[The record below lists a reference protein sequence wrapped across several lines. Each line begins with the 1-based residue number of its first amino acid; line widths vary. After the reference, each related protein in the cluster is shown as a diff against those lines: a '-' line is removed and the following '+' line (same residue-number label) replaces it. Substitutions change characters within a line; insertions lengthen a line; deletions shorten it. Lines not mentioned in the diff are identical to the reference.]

1 MPTLIMPTT
10 PKFKAVT
17 FGLTPNTQVFTS
29 PLNIVT
35 QTLELPGALWF
46 VTYTLPLMTFDT
58 AAPWQSFLIE
68 LMGPSGRFFGF
79 DHMRRTPRGIFDSGS
94 DTPLVDAA
102 LQTGTSLTTDGWR
115 NNGTGLL
122 LPGDYF
128 EVPAAAQRE
137 LHMIVSSV
145 DSDGAGLATLNF
157 RPPLRSSPD
166 NNAVI
171 VLTDPVVEMMLV
183 NDGQSVW
190 NEGDK
195 EFILDLSFSGIEVF

>member
-1 MPTLIMPTT
+1 MVTLIMPTT
-10 PKFKAVT
+10 PAFKAVT
-17 FGLTPNTQVFTS
+17 FGLATNTQVFSS
-29 PLNIVT
+29 PLNSNV

-58 AAPWQSFLIE
+58 AAPWQSLLIE
-68 LMGPSGRFFGF
+68 LMGPSGKFFGF
-79 DHMRRTPRGIFDSGS
+79 DHMRRTPRGIYSAGS

-102 LQTGTSLTTDGWR
+102 SQTGTSLTTDGWR

-128 EVPAAAQRE
+128 EVTAAAQKQ
-137 LHMIVSSV
+137 LHMIVASV
-145 DSDGAGLATLNF
+145 DSDGAGLATLTF

-171 VLTDPVVEMMLV
+171 VLTDPVVEMRLV
-183 NDGQSVW
+183 GDDQSIW
-190 NEGDK
+190 NEAGK
-195 EFILDLSFSGIEVF
+195 NFIEELSFSGIEVF